1 MIFAKLTVV
10 AVWRKDYNFEG
21 SIRSRENR
29 EEAAAIVQVGE
40 DEGWTRARAW
50 DEGEG

>member
-1 MIFAKLTVV
+1 MAASWGV
-10 AVWRKDYNFEG
+10 RG
-21 SIRSRENR
+21 SKEDR